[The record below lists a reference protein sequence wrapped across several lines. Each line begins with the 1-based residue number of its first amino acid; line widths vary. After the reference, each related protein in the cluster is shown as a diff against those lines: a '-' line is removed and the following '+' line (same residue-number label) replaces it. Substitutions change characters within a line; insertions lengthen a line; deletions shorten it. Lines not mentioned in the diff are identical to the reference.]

1 METKQFEIMP
11 KADFERLGG
20 GQIAYVRPIQSE
32 DVQALFPDAP
42 KLTPGQLLW
51 ALLNADGTPIL
62 LSDSK
67 SAAIAKAWEN
77 DMQTFSVH

>member
-1 METKQFEIMP
+1 MHSDHFEKMP
-11 KADFERLGG
+11 RAEFEQLGD

-32 DVQALFPDAP
+32 DAQTLFPDAP

-62 LSDSK
+62 LSDSR

-77 DMQTFSVH
+77 DMQTLSVH